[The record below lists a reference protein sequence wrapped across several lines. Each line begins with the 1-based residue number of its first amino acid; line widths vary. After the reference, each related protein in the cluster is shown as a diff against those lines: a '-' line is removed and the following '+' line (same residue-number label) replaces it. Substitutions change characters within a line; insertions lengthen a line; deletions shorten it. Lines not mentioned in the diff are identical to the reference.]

1 MSIGVEKVNGG
12 IVAGQWTEGE
22 LYYFRVTGPA
32 GAFVGSFSDEGKPV
46 PDGGAAEAIYKIL
59 AQYGTPVIF
68 EIVSTTQIDVAMA
81 YGSGAMLPVSGAAD
95 RPQEAVR
102 ALGSASY
109 KKFGGANVVGN
120 DATLVDVTL
129 DFSSATVAAGSF
141 QVADL

>member
-12 IVAGQWTEGE
+12 IVTGQWTEGE

-32 GAFVGSFSDEGKPV
+32 GAFAGSFSDAGKPV
-46 PDGGAAEAIYKIL
+46 PDGGAAEAMYKIL

-68 EIVSTTQIDVAMA
+68 EIVSATQVDVAMA
-81 YGSGAMLPVSGAAD
+81 YGSGVAASD
-95 RPQEAVR
+95 LQTDVQ

-109 KKFGGANVVGN
+109 KKFGGAGVTGD

-129 DFSSATVAAGSF
+129 DFGSATVAAGSF